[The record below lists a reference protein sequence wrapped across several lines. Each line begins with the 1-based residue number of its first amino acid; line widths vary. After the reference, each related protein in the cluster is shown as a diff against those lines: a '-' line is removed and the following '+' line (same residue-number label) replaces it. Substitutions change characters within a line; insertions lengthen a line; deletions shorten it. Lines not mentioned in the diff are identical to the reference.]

1 MSTDS
6 TSLILIAA
14 LGIGTYLTRIG
25 GHLVLSRFER
35 LNPRVE
41 AALDAVPAAVMT
53 AIVAPIA
60 LTAGIA
66 ETVATA
72 VTVAVALRAPM
83 YVTMLAGAGTVA
95 LLRAAG
101 L

>member
-1 MSTDS
+1 MTDGDS
-6 TSLILIAA
+6 FLLIAG
-14 LGIGTYLTRIG
+14 LGVATYLTRIG

-35 LNPRVE
+35 LNPRFE

-66 ETVATA
+66 ETVAAA
-72 VTVAVALRAPM
+72 VTVAAALRTSM
-83 YVTMLAGAGTVA
+83 VVTMGVGAAAAA